1 MSGIAKFR
9 PDQIHES
16 VFIAAGAV
24 VVGDVTIGADSS
36 VWFNAVLRGDV
47 GPIRIGRGTNIQDGC
62 ILHSETDVPCTLGDH
77 VTVGHA
83 AIVHGATVGN
93 NVVVGMK
100 AVVQNRA
107 VIGDNTIVAVG
118 AVVTEGTEVPP
129 GSLMMGIPA
138 KVKRPLTDAE
148 IEHNREAAEH
158 YADNAKEFA
167 AAQNAGGKS

>member
-1 MSGIAKFR
+1 MSSIAKFR
-9 PDQIHES
+9 PEQVHES
-16 VFIAAGAV
+16 VFIATGAV
-24 VVGDVTIGADSS
+24 VVGDVTIGSDSS

-47 GPIRIGRGTNIQDGC
+47 GPIRIGRRTNIQDGC
-62 ILHSETDVPCTLGDH
+62 ILHSETDLPCTLGDG

-107 VIGDNTIVAVG
+107 IIGDNSIVAVG

-129 GSLMMGIPA
+129 GSLVMGIPA
-138 KVKRPLTDAE
+138 KVKRHLTDEE
-148 IEHNREAAEH
+148 IKHNHEAAER
-158 YADNAKEFA
+158 YAGNAKEFSA
-167 AAQNAGGKS
+167 TQKAGKES